1 MGYHFK
7 NIIKNNLLLIFCFPI
22 FANTLLNLF
31 QNFNLKDIQGTNFAK
46 LGSFIIG
53 TLFFLHLSNYLNNL
67 FSLGSKSL
75 SLVLFFTSYFFF
87 DVVLL
92 FLSKKMSFTNW
103 VILIS
108 LFWCILVLIKSKN
121 IYEILRIILF
131 FSILKF
137 YNMYFI
143 TDILDNSKYQEL
155 NTDVP
160 VQWFKIAKMIYE
172 NNYFYALEQ
181 NLITGQG
188 LFPSYTQAL
197 LLEIGF
203 GIERFQFIQINSFLF
218 ISFSILLIT
227 DLNISKKNK
236 LLSSILL
243 IFLVLNNDW
252 LNYLLFNSLMI
263 EGIVSFFICV
273 YLFNFIHMFKNKNIN
288 SVCYFLSFGVMI
300 LSKNF
305 ISLLCLLLIIFSL
318 LILKNKINFIAGFII
333 YSFNLFYQSFYFS
346 RLQNFAYTSEINFK
360 SIFFDFIYL
369 KNLNFT
375 NIVNIIKQ
383 FLIDTPTS
391 YLVLLFLIV
400 NFINLYRHGLN
411 LKTENLIFGFVL
423 LNYFF
428 VNLLYI
434 SYWRNIEFESSYRYL
449 ISSFHLIFTSLIF
462 QLSNFEKVK

>member
-1 MGYHFK
+1 
-7 NIIKNNLLLIFCFPI
+7 
-22 FANTLLNLF
+22 
-31 QNFNLKDIQGTNFAK
+31 
-46 LGSFIIG
+46 
-53 TLFFLHLSNYLNNL
+53 
-67 FSLGSKSL
+67 
-75 SLVLFFTSYFFF
+75 
-87 DVVLL
+87 
-92 FLSKKMSFTNW
+92 
-103 VILIS
+103 
-108 LFWCILVLIKSKN
+108 
-121 IYEILRIILF
+121 
-131 FSILKF
+131 
-137 YNMYFI
+137 
-143 TDILDNSKYQEL
+143 
-155 NTDVP
+155 
-160 VQWFKIAKMIYE
+160 
-172 NNYFYALEQ
+172 
-181 NLITGQG
+181 
-188 LFPSYTQAL
+188 
-197 LLEIGF
+197 
-203 GIERFQFIQINSFLF
+203 
-218 ISFSILLIT
+218 
-227 DLNISKKNK
+227 
-236 LLSSILL
+236 
-243 IFLVLNNDW
+243 
-252 LNYLLFNSLMI
+252 
-263 EGIVSFFICV
+263 
-273 YLFNFIHMFKNKNIN
+273 MFKNKNIN

-375 NIVNIIKQ
+375 NILNIIKQ